1 MSRIGDSGSFSIAR
15 AYAQYATKPA
25 AGASEQFARS
35 EPIKIV
41 DAVRAPD
48 TVEAR
53 PEGHP
58 EGRIDRSKINRLV
71 AAKVEVTPDIA
82 DAVARSSMPAAAAG
96 AYAMYRHPADR
107 NAAATALNAGRVL
120 DVQA

>member
-15 AYAQYATKPA
+15 AYAQYAAKPA

-53 PEGHP
+53 PEG
-58 EGRIDRSKINRLV
+58 RIDRSKINRLV
-71 AAKVEVTPDIA
+71 AAKVDVTPDIA